1 MKTAS
6 DDPHA
11 LRPMRVYE
19 IPPEER
25 EFWDALDTR
34 VSCAS
39 CSRRSSPYCT
49 VTNRTHVPV
58 GLLHRC
64 EDYRQRRAR

>member
-39 CSRRSSPYCT
+39 CALRRGFRCEPRGICHPLEL
-49 VTNRTHVPV
+49 R
-58 GLLHRC
+58 HRC
-64 EDYRQRRAR
+64 EDHRRG

>member
-39 CSRRSSPYCT
+39 CARRQGHYCA
-49 VTNRTHVPV
+49 VTQRSHVPV
-58 GLLHRC
+58 AVLHRC
-64 EDYRQRRAR
+64 EEYRRG

>member
-39 CSRRSSPYCT
+39 CARRQGHRCEP
-49 VTNRTHVPV
+49 RGFAH
-58 GLLHRC
+58 LIELRHRC
-64 EDYRQRRAR
+64 EDYRRG

>member
-25 EFWDALDTR
+25 EVWDALDTR

-39 CSRRSSPYCT
+39 CRRRQGHRCEP
-49 VTNRTHVPV
+49 RGFAH
-58 GLLHRC
+58 LIELRHRC
-64 EDYRQRRAR
+64 EDYRRG